1 MEVDLIFKIAAIG
14 IIAAVMNQVLAKS
27 DKGEYAMLITL
38 AGIVIVVIMI
48 IPEIE
53 ELFSSVEI
61 FSIIVGNRFNQ
72 VYHRLF
78 LHTNRHGSG
87 A

>member
-14 IIAAVMNQVLAKS
+14 IIVAVMNQVLARS

-38 AGIVIVVIMI
+38 AGIIIVVAML

-53 ELFSSVEI
+53 DLFSRI
-61 FSIIVGNRFNQ
+61 RGIVDF
-72 VYHRLF
+72 
-78 LHTNRHGSG
+78 
-87 A
+87 

>member
-14 IIAAVMNQVLAKS
+14 IIVAVMNQILSKS

-38 AGIVIVVIMI
+38 AGIILVIITL

-53 ELFSSVEI
+53 ELFSEVRG
-61 FSIIVGNRFNQ
+61 IIDF
-72 VYHRLF
+72 
-78 LHTNRHGSG
+78 
-87 A
+87 

>member
-14 IIAAVMNQVLAKS
+14 IIVSVMNQVLSRS

-38 AGIVIVVIMI
+38 AGIIIVVIMV

-53 ELFSSVEI
+53 DLFSNVREI
-61 FSIIVGNRFNQ
+61 IDF
-72 VYHRLF
+72 
-78 LHTNRHGSG
+78 
-87 A
+87 

>member
-14 IIAAVMNQVLAKS
+14 LVVAVMNQLLTKS

-38 AGIVIVVIMI
+38 VSLILVVIMI

-53 ELFSSVEI
+53 DLFSKVRDMLD
-61 FSIIVGNRFNQ
+61 F
-72 VYHRLF
+72 
-78 LHTNRHGSG
+78 
-87 A
+87 

>member
-14 IIAAVMNQVLAKS
+14 LVVAVMNQLLTKS

-38 AGIVIVVIMI
+38 VSLIVVVIMI

-53 ELFSSVEI
+53 DLFSKVRDMLD
-61 FSIIVGNRFNQ
+61 F
-72 VYHRLF
+72 
-78 LHTNRHGSG
+78 
-87 A
+87 

>member
-14 IIAAVMNQVLAKS
+14 LVVAVMNQLLTKS

-38 AGIVIVVIMI
+38 VGLILVVIMI

-53 ELFSSVEI
+53 DLFSKVRNI
-61 FSIIVGNRFNQ
+61 LDF
-72 VYHRLF
+72 
-78 LHTNRHGSG
+78 
-87 A
+87 

>member
-14 IIAAVMNQVLAKS
+14 IIVAVMNQILSKS

-38 AGIVIVVIMI
+38 AGIILVVVML

-53 ELFSSVEI
+53 ELFSKVRGI
-61 FSIIVGNRFNQ
+61 LDF
-72 VYHRLF
+72 
-78 LHTNRHGSG
+78 
-87 A
+87 

>member
-14 IIAAVMNQVLAKS
+14 IIVAVMNQVLARS

-38 AGIVIVVIMI
+38 AGIILVVIMV

-53 ELFSSVEI
+53 ELFSKVREI
-61 FSIIVGNRFNQ
+61 VDF
-72 VYHRLF
+72 
-78 LHTNRHGSG
+78 
-87 A
+87 

>member
-14 IIAAVMNQVLAKS
+14 LVVAVMNQLLIKS

-38 AGIVIVVIMI
+38 AGLIFVMIMI

-53 ELFSSVEI
+53 DLFSEVRDI
-61 FSIIVGNRFNQ
+61 LDF
-72 VYHRLF
+72 
-78 LHTNRHGSG
+78 
-87 A
+87 

>member
-14 IIAAVMNQVLAKS
+14 LIVAVMNQVLARS

-38 AGIVIVVIMI
+38 AGIIIVVAMI

-53 ELFSSVEI
+53 ELFSRI
-61 FSIIVGNRFNQ
+61 RGIVDF
-72 VYHRLF
+72 
-78 LHTNRHGSG
+78 
-87 A
+87 